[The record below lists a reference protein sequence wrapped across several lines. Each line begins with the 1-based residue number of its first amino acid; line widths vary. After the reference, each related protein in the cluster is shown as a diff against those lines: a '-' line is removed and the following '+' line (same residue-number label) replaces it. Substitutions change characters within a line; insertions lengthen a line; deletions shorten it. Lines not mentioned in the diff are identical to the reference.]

1 MIGGLHDG
9 YLVGGGRLGHLV
21 DGTNRPDRGSA
32 HCGNPGCRATSVDT
46 MGSGFMDAGCGSA
59 CGAVVASQPIYFS
72 QPSDSC
78 VEGSVPGTDNGRSC
92 GDYPSSGR
100 HLTSTV
106 VYKQAI
112 FWPWIGVALWGM
124 GASLLAVRSVW
135 REIYFRRILGT
146 ATERVDLQVSLAK
159 SVTGIWETPARA
171 PGGFGLW
178 RPIIVVPP
186 GLVEQL
192 TPRQLQWVWRHELNH
207 VRHRDIATRWAM
219 ELVAIVYWFNPFVW
233 IARVSLRTAQELAAD
248 SAVVHDLPSEQRI
261 QYGRL
266 LLVVATYD
274 GGTVPSLAEMQ
285 LRRATG

>member
-1 MIGGLHDG
+1 MDWGGIVGDGRESIGGPISVEGDLFSANPWDG
-9 YLVGGGRLGHLV
+9 
-21 DGTNRPDRGSA
+21 NRA
-32 HCGNPGCRATSVDT
+32 
-46 MGSGFMDAGCGSA
+46 CGSSGKS
-59 CGAVVASQPIYFS
+59 CEIGDGNLGDSGA
-72 QPSDSC
+72 
-78 VEGSVPGTDNGRSC
+78 GPGR
-92 GDYPSSGR
+92 
-100 HLTSTV
+100 
-106 VYKQAI
+106 
-112 FWPWIGVALWGM
+112 
-124 GASLLAVRSVW
+124 VW
-135 REIYFRRILGT
+135 SR
-146 ATERVDLQVSLAK
+146 
-159 SVTGIWETPARA
+159 
-171 PGGFGLW
+171 